1 MSLSKPSNNEA
12 LRTFSGEPKDYP
24 QWRLD
29 FFDHVRNMTSI
40 YRFGMTFY
48 VMALAEYNLQFNP
61 GEQIVAHVELADP
74 GNEPA
79 IFADGANQAVVARWT
94 AEHAIW
100 LRGKVKFEELKSLKL
115 ELKNLVIRV
124 TPLEAAIQIRD
135 PIVGWL
141 MTSPDLWLVNM
152 DRNFGRLSAK
162 DLQTVLAQ
170 LDSQYDQSSSF
181 ATHVAMHSL
190 AHLVQEA
197 NGQPLRELDKVRL
210 LIDSLTDVGFFRD
223 KIQSW
228 RLTRANVADQLFL
241 GADGIST
248 ALIDFERNYDRSTSS
263 KAAGFSAAVV
273 PSNQPTIQAQVSA
286 LVQAHLAAAASPQP
300 IIKQGG
306 KNKQRGAGA
315 GGGGFQISA
324 STPFY
329 YCWSHGLCTHKGYGP
344 APPLGIGCA
353 HKKPGHDD
361 NATWRNRNGGSS
373 NS

>member
-141 MTSPDLWLVNM
+141 RDAPDLWLVNM
-152 DRNFGRLSAK
+152 DRIFGRLSAK